1 MAYLEITLKISNQ
14 NRPAAAEVYREYKEP
29 FLKQINGARSK
40 ELLIREEDVQV
51 LHGFATVADAKA
63 YLESE
68 LFNGDV
74 VKALA
79 PYLEA
84 DPDIRI
90 YDVA

>member
-1 MAYLEITLKISNQ
+1 MAYLEITLKISSN
-14 NRPAAAEVYREYKEP
+14 NRPSAAKVYTDYKEP
-29 FLKQINGARSK
+29 FLKQIKGAQSK
-40 ELLIREEDVQV
+40 ELLIRDEDVQV
-51 LHGFATVADAKA
+51 LHGFASTADAKA

-79 PYLEA
+79 PYLDA

-90 YDVA
+90 YDVI